1 MARISVV
8 GSGYVGLTTGACLAH
23 VGHEV
28 TCVDVDADKIA
39 RLRAGEVPVH
49 EPDLDRVLSE
59 ARAAGRLGFTDDPA
73 AGVCDA
79 EFVYLCLPTPRR
91 ADGAADLSAVTA
103 AATAIGP
110 DLRAGTTVV
119 TKSTVPVGA
128 HEQVAAALGRTDV
141 AVVANPEFLREGAA
155 ISDFLGPDRIVV
167 GSHDRAAA
175 RRVVALHAPAGV
187 PVVVT
192 DPISAET
199 IKYASNAFLA
209 TRLSFCNGVAALCE
223 AVGADVDD
231 VLDGMGHDRRIGHD
245 FLRPGPGWGGSCFP
259 KDTDALLAIAAA
271 HGYDFGLLRHAVE
284 ANRAQFDRV
293 VGKVVALAGGSVAGV
308 RIAAWGLTFK
318 ADTDDLRG
326 SPATEI
332 LRRLVDA
339 GARVGAFDPT
349 VRRPPAGLEVEIAD
363 DPYTACDGARVL
375 VVLTEWDELRDADL
389 GKVAEVLAA
398 RNIVDARN
406 LLDRGE
412 IARLGFTYRGIGRG

>member
-1 MARISVV
+1 MARIAVV

-23 VGHEV
+23 LGHEV
-28 TCVDVDADKIA
+28 TCVDVDADKVA

-49 EPDLDRVLSE
+49 EPGLDRVLAD
-59 ARAAGRLGFTDDPA
+59 ARAAGRLGFTDDPV
-73 AGVCDA
+73 AGVRDA

-91 ADGAADLSAVTA
+91 PDGAADLSAVTA
-103 AATAIGP
+103 AASTIGP
-110 DLRAGTTVV
+110 ELGAGTVVV

-128 HEQVAAALGRTDV
+128 HEQVAAAIGRGDV

-155 ISDFLGPDRIVV
+155 IADFLGPDRVVV
-167 GSHDRAAA
+167 GAHDRTAAH
-175 RRVVALHAPAGV
+175 RVAALHSPPGV

-192 DPISAET
+192 DPTSAET

-231 VLDGMGHDRRIGHD
+231 VLVGMGHDRRIGHH

-259 KDTDALLAIAAA
+259 KDTEALLAIAAD
-271 HGYDFGLLRHAVE
+271 HGYEFGLLRHAVAE
-284 ANRAQFDRV
+284 NHAQFDRV
-293 VGKVVALAGGSVAGV
+293 VDKVVALAGGSVAGV

-339 GARVGAFDPT
+339 GARVCAYDPT
-349 VRRPPAGLEVEIAD
+349 VRRPPAGLAIDIAD

-406 LLDRGE
+406 LLDRAE
-412 IARLGFTYRGIGRG
+412 VARLGFTYRGIGRN